1 MDTLLLVDRD
11 KSFQERAASYW
22 GTHFSVICADSI
34 NPALEALT
42 TRKIDV
48 VLIEISF
55 LTGDVNL
62 ITRIKKEFDPH
73 LPVIVLCE
81 QGNLDQAITAMRSG
95 AYDFTL
101 KGLNP
106 ELLFEKIAGAL
117 RFRESEMHLQLLH
130 TNAAEKHD
138 RFVFA
143 SDAMKKIHFEITR
156 LAEQNFDVL
165 LCGETGVGK
174 DLLAFELHRRSSRA
188 AKPFITLP
196 MRSLSETLI
205 ESELFGHEKGAFSGA
220 DSMKIGKLEAA
231 NQGTLY
237 IPEISTLT
245 ELLQLKLLHFLQY
258 KTITRVGQDS
268 RKPEI
273 PLDVRLVFATNKRLE
288 DEVERGHVREDFY
301 YRISG
306 VTIMI
311 PPLRER
317 VDDIEPLFRY
327 FLGKYT
333 PLTTALPFSIAD
345 ELLDALRH
353 YRWPG
358 NVREIEN
365 CVKQILAKSSNNM
378 LNISNLPF
386 SVESAEAGETCR
398 VCLGTKFANFT
409 KYSQAET
416 QFKRAYFSVLM
427 EHVGNNI
434 SLAAKAAGMTPQG
447 LRKALK
453 TLTLDRH

>member
-11 KSFQERAASYW
+11 KSFQERAVSYW
-22 GTHFSVICADSI
+22 GTHFSVICAGSI
-34 NPALEALT
+34 NAALEALT
-42 TRKIDV
+42 TRKIGV
-48 VLIEISF
+48 VLIELSF
-55 LTGDVNL
+55 LIGDVNL
-62 ITRIKKEFDPH
+62 IARIKKEFDPH
-73 LPVIVLCE
+73 IPVIVLCE

-101 KGLNP
+101 KGLHP
-106 ELLFEKIAGAL
+106 ELLLEKIAGAF
-117 RFRESEMHLQLLH
+117 RFRESEIHAQLLH
-130 TNAAEKHD
+130 ANAAEKHD

-143 SDAMKKIHFEITR
+143 SDVMKKIHFEITR

-174 DLLAFELHRRSSRA
+174 DLLAFELHRRSDRA

-245 ELLQLKLLHFLQY
+245 ESLQLKLLHFLQY
-258 KTITRVGQDS
+258 KTITRVGQDP

-288 DEVERGHVREDFY
+288 DEVEKGHVREDFY

-306 VTIMI
+306 VKIMI
-311 PPLRER
+311 PSLRER
-317 VDDIEPLFRY
+317 VEDIEPLFSY
-327 FLGKYT
+327 FLRKYT
-333 PLTTALPFSIAD
+333 PLTTAVSFSVSD
-345 ELLDALRH
+345 GLLDALRC

-358 NVREIEN
+358 NVRELEN
-365 CVKQILAKSSNNM
+365 CMKQILAKSSDNV
-378 LNISNLPF
+378 LNVSDLPF
-386 SVESAEAGETCR
+386 PVESTPAGTTCR
-398 VCLGTKFANFT
+398 VCLGTQFANFT
-409 KYSQAET
+409 RYSQAET
-416 QFKRAYFSVLM
+416 QFKRAYLSVLM

-434 SLAAKAAGMTPQG
+434 PLAAKTAGMTPQG

-453 TLTLDRH
+453 ALSLDKH